1 MEAYHGD
8 FVSPIQIGHKGKLY
22 YTTST
27 RKGTPDFGMVKPIG
41 EVHEI
46 VIAIEDDGT
55 AASYPIPPPP
65 PKTNTSP
72 FQHPVAPSFRLQAP
86 TPPPGERPTTPASL
100 AISCP
105 SPTSSSSPPSRAASP
120 TSIASSPCSRT
131 TSPTLVRNGST
142 ASTGTYSPVMR
153 SMFPRYDPTVSLAQ
167 QRYQPAIEISPA
179 LAAASS
185 KTDSSGSYSPSLYSH
200 QEPTTSSS
208 ISQTKDTGFSRSGL
222 TNALGLQ
229 GTGKLS
235 EESDQ
240 ITGTSDPELFIDL
253 WALANG
259 QKSSQAAHEYRL
271 ELSCEDL
278 DTGKEIICFDSS
290 TSQSF
295 YTLSASENA
304 LSISRSH
311 PTNNTTTIQISTPTL
326 QTPSTSS
333 PVVAPI
339 FPKLA
344 ELMAI
349 DKSSSVA
356 INHKLDRQ
364 TCTDLQ
370 TEAVERAYN
379 QEASSLL
386 WDSDSQKYYLIHPT
400 LLDDDSPA
408 AFPIE
413 VSSTAAGTPREITIL
428 SPNSTI
434 PVIELSFETLCLN
447 IHVDAI
453 TAYSSLYLLDTLI
466 SATLILLLHL
476 HRSRSSSPS
485 LRPASPTPST
495 LPFFAPPP
503 TIPSPLHPKSKS
515 KKERRL
521 TSWSKSFFSRPQS
534 QPTTTKPKTLQDGD
548 EESAIETIQKSV
560 DTDSSLTAKL
570 PHPPSSKFHIID
582 PADERLP
589 RTTRAVLRILY
600 WGFECLIWGLGVLVN
615 MLAMMVLGVGKLVKI
630 L

>member
-1 MEAYHGD
+1 MDRFQDD
-8 FVSPIQIGHKGKLY
+8 FVSPIQIGHRGKLY

-27 RKGTPDFGMVKPIG
+27 RTANPDFGLVKPGG

-65 PKTNTSP
+65 PKTHIWPSE
-72 FQHPVAPSFRLQAP
+72 HPVAPSFRLQAP
-86 TPPPGERPTTPASL
+86 TPPPGERPTTPVSL
-100 AISCP
+100 AVSCP
-105 SPTSSSSPPSRAASP
+105 SPTSSSPSRASSP

-167 QRYQPAIEISPA
+167 QRYQPTIEVSPA

-185 KTDSSGSYSPSLYSH
+185 KTDGPGSYSPSLYSH
-200 QEPTTSSS
+200 QEPTISPSSP
-208 ISQTKDTGFSRSGL
+208 QTKETGFPSSGL

-235 EESDQ
+235 EDSDQ
-240 ITGTSDPELFIDL
+240 ITGISDPIHLVDL
-253 WALANG
+253 WAMANG
-259 QKSSQAAHEYRL
+259 QTSSQAAHEYRL
-271 ELSCEDL
+271 ELSC
-278 DTGKEIICFDSS
+278 
-290 TSQSF
+290 
-295 YTLSASENA
+295 
-304 LSISRSH
+304 H
-311 PTNNTTTIQISTPTL
+311 PTKDATTIQISTPTL
-326 QTPSTSS
+326 QTPSSSS
-333 PVVAPI
+333 PVVASI
-339 FPKLA
+339 FSKLA

-413 VSSTAAGTPREITIL
+413 VSSTATGTPREITIL
-428 SPNSTI
+428 SPNSTV
-434 PVIELSFETLCLN
+434 PVLELSFESLCLN

-453 TAYSSLYLLDTLI
+453 SVYSSLYLIDTLV
-466 SATLILLLHL
+466 SATLVLLLHL

-485 LRPASPTPST
+485 LRPISPAPSSSS

-503 TIPSPLHPKSKS
+503 TIPSPLHPHGKS
-515 KKERRL
+515 KKTKKEQRRL
-521 TSWSKSFFSRPQS
+521 TSWSKSFFTRPQS
-534 QPTTTKPKTLQDGD
+534 QATMKTNKHLQDD
-548 EESAIETIQKSV
+548 EESATTVTIQRSV
-560 DTDSSLTAKL
+560 ADDADDSSMTAKL
-570 PHPPSSKFHIID
+570 PHPPSSRFQIID

-615 MLAMMVLGVGKLVKI
+615 MLAMMVVGLGKLVKI